1 MQTHESL
8 VSLDELARL
17 LRLSRRWLGREVAAG
32 RLPFLQAGR
41 RRVFNVTAVR
51 QSLSE
56 RAKGESV
63 VSRAK

>member
-17 LRLSRRWLGREVAAG
+17 LRLSRRWLSREVAAG

-41 RRVFNVTAVR
+41 RRMFNVTAVR
-51 QSLSE
+51 QSLAE
-56 RAKGESV
+56 RAKVASG
-63 VSRAK
+63 VSHAK